1 MTRSPP
7 SPCSWA
13 NVCLKEVLSIQTGQ
27 KEEKEEEEEE
37 EAKKEK
43 KKIIISKIPPSLA
56 DMALDSVI
64 YDACRLIA
72 LAPHP
77 KWPGLVGRSSV
88 RRFTTS
94 GYIVGEMEKG
104 PALASFRNW
113 GAWGSP
119 QVHVG
124 GTGVSP
130 GLASQDL
137 PLS

>member
-1 MTRSPP
+1 
-7 SPCSWA
+7 
-13 NVCLKEVLSIQTGQ
+13 
-27 KEEKEEEEEE
+27 
-37 EAKKEK
+37 
-43 KKIIISKIPPSLA
+43 
-56 DMALDSVI
+56 MALDSVI
-64 YDACRLIA
+64 CDACRLIA

-113 GAWGSP
+113 GGWGSP

-124 GTGVSP
+124 GGDWSEPRASEPRSSPFMTLCVLVGVVGAPELLS
-130 GLASQDL
+130 GASV
-137 PLS
+137 

>member
-1 MTRSPP
+1 MSESNCCSNGQHDKIATFPLLLGQCVPQGSVIYTDGAKRREGRGGRGRS
-7 SPCSWA
+7 
-13 NVCLKEVLSIQTGQ
+13 KER
-27 KEEKEEEEEE
+27 
-37 EAKKEK
+37 KEK
-43 KKIIISKIPPSLA
+43 KVISKIPRSLA
-56 DMALDSVI
+56 DEALDSVI

-119 QVHVG
+119 
-124 GTGVSP
+124 
-130 GLASQDL
+130 
-137 PLS
+137 